1 MTDARITRAGAIGGI
16 VFVVF
21 GVIAAFL
28 TPAPPSADA
37 KIADIRSFFA
47 DHTQG
52 ITAAAL
58 LTVVSTLGLLVFFA
72 FLRQRI
78 ARAEGPNGFL
88 AQLFYGSGLVLI
100 ALILLPLFLQAAMT
114 QRVAALPSDDVVRAV
129 FEVGIMSNGA
139 GGIAGGA
146 VLAAVAAAVAM
157 VRILPQW
164 LGWVAWLAAALN
176 LVGGGAALASDTTG
190 LGFLGFVGFLLAAV
204 WVLVVSVLALTGRT
218 GGERA
223 MAPAAA

>member
-1 MTDARITRAGAIGGI
+1 
-16 VFVVF
+16 
-21 GVIAAFL
+21 
-28 TPAPPSADA
+28 
-37 KIADIRSFFA
+37 
-47 DHTQG
+47 
-52 ITAAAL
+52 
-58 LTVVSTLGLLVFFA
+58 
-72 FLRQRI
+72 
-78 ARAEGPNGFL
+78 
-88 AQLFYGSGLVLI
+88 
-100 ALILLPLFLQAAMT
+100 
-114 QRVAALPSDDVVRAV
+114 
-129 FEVGIMSNGA
+129 
-139 GGIAGGA
+139 
-146 VLAAVAAAVAM
+146 M